1 VCRTCCTIISSS
13 EVIRPLVS
21 QYTRS
26 EAALSGL
33 DRQATVR
40 FFPHE
45 VSDLAVALEFAQI
58 LNRAQSSTLW
68 STQHVALL
76 WISLICMI
84 PFDLAQ
90 FDEVGREG
98 QTAAIIEA
106 IAKQSL
112 ATSGIVR
119 DSAAILLSR
128 LYVRYQ
134 ICKVSYPLTQLIAG
148 GMCYRAFRHSWTGP
162 NHVQKNRKTSSRYI
176 ILESLQVGLTQ
187 SVLLP
192 VSWGLPDAL
201 RSDQE

>member
-13 EVIRPLVS
+13 EVIRPSVS
-21 QYTRS
+21 LYACF

-40 FFPHE
+40 FFSHE
-45 VSDLAVALEFAQI
+45 VADLAVALEFAQI
-58 LNRAQSSTLW
+58 LNRAQSSTMW
-68 STQHVALL
+68 STQYVALL

-98 QTAAIIEA
+98 QTAATIEA

-112 ATSGIVR
+112 TSSGIVR
-119 DSAAILLSR
+119 ESAAILLSR

-134 ICKVSYPLTQLIAG
+134 ICKVSYPVHSTYCRRDVLPRLP
-148 GMCYRAFRHSWTGP
+148 AFLDWAKTCAEEQKDIFEVHHS
-162 NHVQKNRKTSSRYI
+162 
-176 ILESLQVGLTQ
+176 
-187 SVLLP
+187 
-192 VSWGLPDAL
+192 
-201 RSDQE
+201 

>member
-1 VCRTCCTIISSS
+1 MSRTCCTIISSL
-13 EVIRPLVS
+13 EVIKQLVS
-21 QYTRS
+21 LNACS

-33 DRQATVR
+33 DRQVTVR

-45 VSDLAVALEFAQI
+45 VADLAVALEFAQI
-58 LNRAQSSTLW
+58 LNRAQTSTTLW

-98 QTAAIIEA
+98 QTAATIEA

-112 ATSGIVR
+112 TSSGIVR
-119 DSAAILLSR
+119 ESAAILLSR

-134 ICKVSYPLTQLIAG
+134 TCKLTYQVNLTH
-148 GMCYRAFRHSWTGP
+148 CRRDVLPRLPAFLDWAATCAKEQKDIFEVHHS
-162 NHVQKNRKTSSRYI
+162 
-176 ILESLQVGLTQ
+176 
-187 SVLLP
+187 
-192 VSWGLPDAL
+192 
-201 RSDQE
+201 

>member
-13 EVIRPLVS
+13 EVIRPSVS
-21 QYTRS
+21 LYACF

-45 VSDLAVALEFAQI
+45 VADLAVALEFAQI
-58 LNRAQSSTLW
+58 LNRAQSSTTLW

-98 QTAAIIEA
+98 QTAATIEA

-112 ATSGIVR
+112 TSSGIVR
-119 DSAAILLSR
+119 ESAAILLSR

-134 ICKVSYPLTQLIAG
+134 ICKVSYPVHSTH
-148 GMCYRAFRHSWTGP
+148 YRRDVLQRLPAFLDWAKTCAKE
-162 NHVQKNRKTSSRYI
+162 QKDI
-176 ILESLQVGLTQ
+176 FEVH
-187 SVLLP
+187 
-192 VSWGLPDAL
+192 
-201 RSDQE
+201 RS